1 MTATDTTMATMTSA
15 RELRNAL
22 ALVSASFVLAL
33 LVAALIMLATGI
45 PPATIALSF
54 WSLLIGGVGSLQA
67 ISETLVAATPLA
79 LAGLGIAIGFRA
91 GLFNIG
97 AEGQLLIGGICGL
110 VVGFAFTGLP
120 AIIHIS
126 LALLAAFVGGAIWGG
141 ISGWLKV
148 ATGAHEV
155 ITTIMLNLI
164 ALRLT
169 DYLLRNPP
177 IQNPERSDPISRS
190 VAESAA
196 LPRILG
202 FLDPTLRVDI
212 GIVIAVVAT
221 VAVALMMKHL
231 KLGFEFRV
239 LGANLTAATFAGI
252 RSGRTMVIAMLLGGG
267 LAGLAGASQTIG
279 VLGRASPHFS
289 AGLGFE
295 AIAVALLARSS
306 PVGVLFA
313 ALLFGALHAGG
324 RKMQVDAAVSIDLIT
339 IVQALIVLCIAAPML
354 IHSILPW
361 IRDKGDQAT

>member
-1 MTATDTTMATMTSA
+1 MTISANKLLPKTVTREARDT
-15 RELRNAL
+15 LAL
-22 ALVSASFVLAL
+22 ASASLVLAL
-33 LVAALIMLATGI
+33 LVAALIMLATGV
-45 PPATIALSF
+45 PTDTILLSF
-54 WSLLIGGVGSLQA
+54 WSLLVGAFGSMQA
-67 ISETLVAATPLA
+67 ISETIVAATPLA

-97 AEGQLLIGGICGL
+97 AEGQLLIGGMCGL
-110 VVGFAFTGLP
+110 VAGFAITGLP
-120 AIIHIS
+120 AIIHLP
-126 LALLAAFVGGAIWGG
+126 LALIAAFVGGAIWGG

-177 IQNPERSDPISRS
+177 IQNPERSDPISRY
-190 VAESAA
+190 VEDSAA
-196 LPRILG
+196 LPKILG
-202 FLDPTLRVDI
+202 FIDPSLRVDM
-212 GIVIAVVAT
+212 GFLIAVAAT
-221 VAVALMMKHL
+221 LAVAVLMKNL

-252 RSGRTMVIAMLLGGG
+252 RTGRTMVLAMILGGG

-289 AGLGFE
+289 AGIGFE
-295 AIAVALLARSS
+295 AIAVALLARSN
-306 PVGVLFA
+306 PIGVMFA
-313 ALLFGALHAGG
+313 ALLFGALQAGG

-354 IHSILPW
+354 IQSILPW
-361 IRDKGDQAT
+361 IKSKGDLAK